1 VSVTPPGTDQT
12 VKYSVTALVDQWI
25 NTRVANNGMV
35 IKLYSEA
42 NSNTLSF
49 YGLANS
55 AHHPELLVNWVPKVG
70 QEKAV
75 GAYDHR
81 LTDRM
86 DLHVSYGTRNL
97 VLNGLDDQ
105 ISAPGMPLTVRRTY
119 NSLLA
124 ANGIGGAYGVGWS
137 MSGGVDT
144 GLSIAPSAVTF
155 TQPGG
160 ARTVFQRNTAV
171 TSEATIGAYY
181 ANNGLNADLVR
192 PDSTHYTMTFR
203 QSKMKYTFTLPSPTA
218 TTAWLAAA
226 ADRSGNTVN
235 YTAAGSPLVT
245 TKLTDTTGNRSVAF
259 GYTAG
264 RITSM
269 TETLAAGA
277 TGARTM
283 GYSYDSSGHLST
295 FTDPAGKISRFCY
308 TGALL
313 TRIISPR
320 GSAAGMTCTSSSPTQ
335 TTDIGYDTAGKVLT
349 VSYRNGTSP
358 ALVVGF
364 DTTITLGYP
373 SATTGKTTFTDAYG
387 KNTNYSYDTDDRVTT
402 VVNPLGD
409 SRTATYNTNSDVTAS
424 VSATNYTGGTTDPAT
439 TSTYD
444 ANNNQTKVS
453 IPTGASVTADF
464 SGPQPYQPAKI
475 SDDRDTSVTGPA
487 ATALNYGSTGLT
499 TSSSKGTATY
509 TSRYQGDSGVAN
521 CGPGGSA
528 AYRGALCESRDAL
541 YSASFPNRHR
551 AQNSYNAMGQL
562 VSMTPPQPDNSRAT
576 PPAET
581 YTYDGFSRVTSIT
594 NSRGQSTTYSY
605 DSMDRLV
612 RAGYAD
618 GSSTQHVYDEDGDL
632 TSKTD
637 SDPGGYLVYAVAYRY
652 DALDRSIS
660 EQPTG
665 KAANTV
671 SWDANSRML
680 TFTDSSGTLTYGY
693 DDAGSLT
700 SMTQPGG
707 SCTGYSPTAPPTVA
721 SLCTIFS
728 IDKNGRRKAAIY
740 PGNLARQEFTYDT
753 AGRVTHIVG
762 RTTSGGVPTVKV
774 DLSYDYTENGHDTGH
789 ITIRD
794 DAIGSRKTTYTYTN
808 EGWLQYAT
816 NRTYAGVVS
825 SKNTYCYDSNGNRT
839 NTSGSTSATC
849 PGTPNSSWD
858 GANGQLTGPTGTAA
872 DYQFDVDGN
881 ETSSGSSL
889 AGAATRTSSWTNR
902 DQNSAVTIAG
912 TALPNSNL
920 GAGNPYLHK
929 TKINSNDSQI
939 LRNSFTGVTEV
950 TVDNGSAITG
960 HTYIQRE
967 PSGAIAGF
975 LTDTGA
981 HYYPLTDNLGS
992 ILYVVDNTGATVA
1005 GTTYQQFGAQ
1015 TIATAAPFTQPFGY
1029 NGAYTQPTTGLIH
1042 LSARYYDPTLG
1053 RFTQQDPSGQEANPY
1068 TYAGN
1073 DPSTTP
1079 TRPVIATSIHSR
1091 TAKTPQTTMA
1101 ASTVALDRLQQ
1112 QFRAARTYSMAL

>member
-1 VSVTPPGTDQT
+1 
-12 VKYSVTALVDQWI
+12 
-25 NTRVANNGMV
+25 
-35 IKLYSEA
+35 
-42 NSNTLSF
+42 
-49 YGLANS
+49 
-55 AHHPELLVNWVPKVG
+55 
-70 QEKAV
+70 
-75 GAYDHR
+75 
-81 LTDRM
+81 M

-105 ISAPGMPLTVRRTY
+105 IAGPGMPLTVRRTY

-124 ANGIGGAYGVGWS
+124 ANGISGAYGVGWS
-137 MSGGVDT
+137 MSGGVDA

-160 ARTVFQRNTAV
+160 ARTVFQRNATV

-181 ANNGLNADLVR
+181 VNNGLNADLVR

-203 QSKMKYTFTLPSPTA
+203 QSKMKYTFTLPTSTS
-218 TTAWLAAA
+218 TSAWLAAA

-245 TKLTDTTGNRSVAF
+245 TKLTDTTGNRSVTF
-259 GYTAG
+259 NYSGG
-264 RITSM
+264 RVATMTETM
-269 TETLAAGA
+269 TETLATGA
-277 TGARTM
+277 TGARSM
-283 GYSYDSSGHLST
+283 SYGYDSSTGYLTT
-295 FTDPAGKISRFCY
+295 FTDPAGKITRFCY

-320 GSAAGMTCTSSSPTQ
+320 GSAAGVTCTSSSPTQ
-335 TTDIGYDTAGKVLT
+335 TTDIAYDSAGKVLT
-349 VSYRNGTSP
+349 VSYRNGASP

-364 DTTITLGYP
+364 DTTIALGYP

-409 SRTATYNTNSDVTAS
+409 SRTSTYNTNSDVTAS
-424 VSATNYTGGTTDPAT
+424 VSANNYTGGSTDPST

-444 ANNNQTKVS
+444 ANNNKTKVS

-464 SGPQPYQPAKI
+464 SGPQPYQPAKV

-487 ATALNYGSTGLT
+487 ATALNYGSTGLV

-521 CGPGGSA
+521 CGPAGAA
-528 AYRGALCESRDAL
+528 AYRGARCETRDAL

-551 AQNSYNAMGQL
+551 ANYGYNAMGQL

-581 YTYDGFSRVTSIT
+581 YTYDGFSRITSIT

-605 DSMDRLV
+605 DSLDRLV
-612 RAGYAD
+612 RASYAD

-637 SDPGGYLVYAVAYRY
+637 NDPGGYLVYTVAYLY
-652 DALDRSIS
+652 DALNRSVS

-665 KAANTV
+665 KTANTV
-671 SWDANSRML
+671 TWDANSRML
-680 TFTDSSGTLTYGY
+680 TFTDASGTLTYGY

-700 SMTQPGG
+700 SMAQPGG

-728 IDKNGRRKAAIY
+728 IDKNGRRKATIY
-740 PGNLARQEFTYDT
+740 PGNLTRQEFTYDT

-774 DLSYDYTENGHDTGH
+774 DLTYDYTENGHDTGH
-789 ITIRD
+789 IITRD
-794 DAIGSRKTTYTYTN
+794 DAIGTRKTTYSYTN

-825 SKNTYCYDSNGNRT
+825 SKSTYCYDSNGNRT
-839 NTSGSTSATC
+839 NFLTTSSATC
-849 PGTPNSSWD
+849 PGTPNSTWD

-872 DYQFDVDGN
+872 DYRFDVDGN
-881 ETSSGSSL
+881 ETSSGTSL
-889 AGAATRTSSWTNR
+889 AGGATRTDSWTNR
-902 DQNSAVTIAG
+902 DQNNSVTIAG
-912 TALPNSNL
+912 AAALPNLNL
-920 GAGNPYLHK
+920 GAGNSYLH
-929 TKINSNDSQI
+929 TTRTNSSEDHI
-939 LRNSFTGVTEV
+939 LRNSFTG
-950 TVDNGSAITG
+950 S
-960 HTYIQRE
+960 R
-967 PSGAIAGF
+967 
-975 LTDTGA
+975 
-981 HYYPLTDNLGS
+981 
-992 ILYVVDNTGATVA
+992 
-1005 GTTYQQFGAQ
+1005 
-1015 TIATAAPFTQPFGY
+1015 
-1029 NGAYTQPTTGLIH
+1029 PT
-1042 LSARYYDPTLG
+1042 S
-1053 RFTQQDPSGQEANPY
+1053 SGQW
-1068 TYAGN
+1068 
-1073 DPSTTP
+1073 
-1079 TRPVIATSIHSR
+1079 
-1091 TAKTPQTTMA
+1091 PQ
-1101 ASTVALDRLQQ
+1101 VALGITDRRRECLPNG
-1112 QFRAARTYSMAL
+1112 RSIRRSSSMRRSRR